1 VIAEKEID
9 MNHPSMTGAHS
20 GAGSEPAALTEEA
33 DIESLLG
40 TLEDPDCRAIIEAT
54 TGEALSASE
63 LSDRCD
69 LPLSTTYRK
78 VDQLTD
84 VGVLEER
91 VRLSRSGQ
99 HTSEYTLQIN
109 SIQLSVDPESGIVLQ
124 ISEEQPLQSEHS
136 LVAGA
141 D

>member
-1 VIAEKEID
+1 
-9 MNHPSMTGAHS
+9 MS
-20 GAGSEPAALTEEA
+20 GARTGPSGEQTTVTEEA
-33 DIESLLG
+33 DVESLLS
-40 TLEDPDCRAIIEAT
+40 TLEDPDCRSIIEAT

-63 LSDRCD
+63 LSERCD

-84 VGVLEER
+84 VGVLDER

-99 HTSEYTLQIN
+99 HTSEYVLQVN
-109 SIQLSVDPESGIVLQ
+109 SIELSVDSEAGVVLE
-124 ISEEQPLQSEHS
+124 ITEEGPLQSDSS

>member
-1 VIAEKEID
+1 
-9 MNHPSMTGAHS
+9 MTGART
-20 GAGSEPAALTEEA
+20 GPGGEQTTVTDEA
-33 DIESLLG
+33 DIASLLG

-54 TGEALSASE
+54 TTEALSASE
-63 LSDRCD
+63 LSERCD

-78 VDQLTD
+78 VDQLTE
-84 VGVLEER
+84 VGLLDER

-99 HTSEYTLQIN
+99 HTSEYALQVA
-109 SIQLSVDPESGIVLQ
+109 SLELSVD
-124 ISEEQPLQSEHS
+124 SEAGVTVEIAEYGPLQSDNS

>member
-1 VIAEKEID
+1 MYQIRID
-9 MNHPSMTGAHS
+9 MNHPSMTGPH
-20 GAGSEPAALTEEA
+20 GGPGGDRTKLTEEA
-33 DIESLLG
+33 DIESILG

-54 TGEALSASE
+54 TSDALSASE

-78 VDQLTD
+78 LDQLTE
-84 VGVLEER
+84 VGILDER
-91 VRLSRSGQ
+91 VRLSLSGQ
-99 HTSEYTLQIN
+99 HTSEYTLQID
-109 SIQLSVDPESGIVLQ
+109 SIQLSVDPEAGIVLQ
-124 ISEEQPLQSEHS
+124 ISDDQPLQSDSS

>member
-1 VIAEKEID
+1 
-9 MNHPSMTGAHS
+9 MTGAHS
-20 GAGSEPAALTEEA
+20 GPGGEPTALTEEA

-54 TGEALSASE
+54 TSEALSASE
-63 LSDRCD
+63 LSDRCE

-99 HTSEYTLQIN
+99 HTSEYTLQID
-109 SIQLSVDPESGIVLQ
+109 SIQLSVDSESGIVLK
-124 ISEEQPLQSEHS
+124 ISEEQPLQSDNS

>member
-1 VIAEKEID
+1 
-9 MNHPSMTGAHS
+9 MNHPSMTGAQT
-20 GAGSEPAALTEEA
+20 GPGGEQTTLTDEA
-33 DIESLLG
+33 DVESLLS
-40 TLEDPDCRAIIEAT
+40 TLEDTDCRSIIEAT

-63 LSDRCD
+63 LSERCD

-78 VDQLTD
+78 VDQLTE
-84 VGVLEER
+84 VGVLDER

-99 HTSEYTLQIN
+99 HTSEYVLQLN
-109 SIQLSVDPESGIVLQ
+109 SIELSVDADAGVVLE
-124 ISEEQPLQSEHS
+124 ITEAGPLQSDNS

>member
-1 VIAEKEID
+1 
-9 MNHPSMTGAHS
+9 MTGAHS
-20 GAGSEPAALTEEA
+20 GPGGEPTALTEEA
-33 DIESLLG
+33 DIEALLG

-63 LSDRCD
+63 LSERCD

-78 VDQLTD
+78 VDKLTD
-84 VGVLEER
+84 VGVLEEHI
-91 VRLSRSGQ
+91 RLSRSGQ
-99 HTSEYTLQIN
+99 HTSEYTLQID
-109 SIQLSVDPESGIVLQ
+109 SLELSVDPDSGIVLQ
-124 ISEEQPLQSEHS
+124 ISEQQPLQSDSS

>member
-1 VIAEKEID
+1 
-9 MNHPSMTGAHS
+9 MSGAH
-20 GAGSEPAALTEEA
+20 GGPGGDQTELTA
-33 DIESLLG
+33 DDAVESLFG
-40 TLEDPDCRAIIEAT
+40 TLEDSDCRSIIEAT
-54 TGEALSASE
+54 TNEALSASE
-63 LSDRCD
+63 LAERCD

-78 VDQLTD
+78 VDQLTE

-99 HTSEYTLQIN
+99 HTSEYALRID
-109 SIQLSVDPESGIVLQ
+109 SLQLSVDNTGITLQ
-124 ISEEQPLQSEHS
+124 ITEDQPLQSDSS

>member
-1 VIAEKEID
+1 
-9 MNHPSMTGAHS
+9 MTGAHS
-20 GAGSEPAALTEEA
+20 RLGGEPTALTEEA

-54 TGEALSASE
+54 TSEALSASE
-63 LSDRCD
+63 LSDRCE

-78 VDQLTD
+78 VDQLTE

-99 HTSEYTLQIN
+99 HTSEYTLKID
-109 SIQLSVDPESGIVLQ
+109 SIQLSVDSESGIVLE
-124 ISEEQPLQSEHS
+124 ISEEQPLQSDNS
-136 LVAGA
+136 LAAGA

>member
-1 VIAEKEID
+1 
-9 MNHPSMTGAHS
+9 MTGARGGL
-20 GAGSEPAALTEEA
+20 GAEPAPLSEDA
-33 DIESLLG
+33 DVDSLLG
-40 TLEDPDCRAIIEAT
+40 TLEDRDCRAIIEAT

-63 LSDRCD
+63 LSERCN

-78 VDQLTD
+78 IDRLTD

-99 HTSEYTLQIN
+99 HTSEYTLQIDA
-109 SIQLSVDPESGIVLQ
+109 IQLSVDPESGIVLR
-124 ISEEQPLQSEHS
+124 ISEKGSLRSDSS

>member
-1 VIAEKEID
+1 
-9 MNHPSMTGAHS
+9 MNHPSMS
-20 GAGSEPAALTEEA
+20 GARTGPSGEQTTVTEEA
-33 DIESLLG
+33 DVESLLS
-40 TLEDPDCRAIIEAT
+40 TLEDPDCRSIIEAT
-54 TGEALSASE
+54 TSEALSASE
-63 LSDRCD
+63 LSERCD

-84 VGVLEER
+84 VGVLDER

-99 HTSEYTLQIN
+99 HTSEYVLQVN
-109 SIQLSVDPESGIVLQ
+109 SIELSVDSEAGVVLE
-124 ISEEQPLQSEHS
+124 ITEEGPLQSDSS

>member
-1 VIAEKEID
+1 
-9 MNHPSMTGAHS
+9 MTHPLMTGS
-20 GAGSEPAALTEEA
+20 QTGLGGESTVLTEDT

-63 LSDRCD
+63 LSEQCD

-84 VGVLEER
+84 VGMLEEQI
-91 VRLSRSGQ
+91 RLSRSGQ
-99 HTSEYTLQIN
+99 HTSEYILQIA
-109 SIQLSVDPESGIVLQ
+109 SLELSVDPESGIVLQ
-124 ISEEQPLQSEHS
+124 ISDQQPLQPDGS

>member
-1 VIAEKEID
+1 
-9 MNHPSMTGAHS
+9 MTGAH
-20 GAGSEPAALTEEA
+20 GGPGSELTALTEEA

-54 TGEALSASE
+54 TSEALSASE
-63 LSDRCD
+63 LSDRCE

-78 VDQLTD
+78 VDQLTE

-99 HTSEYTLQIN
+99 HTSEYTLKID
-109 SIQLSVDPESGIVLQ
+109 SIQLSVDSESGVVLQ
-124 ISEEQPLQSEHS
+124 ISEEQPLQSETS

>member
-1 VIAEKEID
+1 
-9 MNHPSMTGAHS
+9 MNHPSMTGARTGPS
-20 GAGSEPAALTEEA
+20 GEQTTLTEEA
-33 DIESLLG
+33 DVESLLS
-40 TLEDPDCRAIIEAT
+40 TLEDPDCRSIIEAT

-63 LSDRCD
+63 LSERCD

-84 VGVLEER
+84 VGVLDER

-99 HTSEYTLQIN
+99 HTSEYVLQVN
-109 SIQLSVDPESGIVLQ
+109 SIELSVDSEAGVVLE
-124 ISEEQPLQSEHS
+124 ITEEGPLQSDSS

>member
-1 VIAEKEID
+1 
-9 MNHPSMTGAHS
+9 MNHPSMTGAR
-20 GAGSEPAALTEEA
+20 AGPGGEQTTLTEEA
-33 DIESLLG
+33 DVESLLG
-40 TLEDPDCRAIIEAT
+40 TLEDPDCRSIIEAT

-63 LSDRCD
+63 LSECCD

-84 VGVLEER
+84 VGVLDER

-99 HTSEYTLQIN
+99 HTSEYVLQVN
-109 SIQLSVDPESGIVLQ
+109 SIELSVDPEAGLVLE
-124 ISEEQPLQSEHS
+124 ITEQGPLQSDSS

>member
-1 VIAEKEID
+1 
-9 MNHPSMTGAHS
+9 MTGTH
-20 GAGSEPAALTEEA
+20 GGPGSKPTALTEEA

-40 TLEDPDCRAIIEAT
+40 ALEDPDCRAIIEAT
-54 TGEALSASE
+54 TDEALSASE
-63 LSDRCD
+63 LSDRCE

-78 VDQLTD
+78 LDQLTG

-99 HTSEYTLQIN
+99 HTSEYTLQID
-109 SIQLSVDPESGIVLQ
+109 SIHLSVDPDSGTVLR
-124 ISEEQPLQSEHS
+124 ISEEQPIQSDSS

>member
-1 VIAEKEID
+1 
-9 MNHPSMTGAHS
+9 MTGPHGGPGGERS
-20 GAGSEPAALTEEA
+20 QLTEEA
-33 DIESLLG
+33 EIESLLG
-40 TLEDPDCRAIIEAT
+40 TLEDSDCRAIIEAT
-54 TGEALSASE
+54 TSEALSASE

-78 VDQLTD
+78 LDQLTE
-84 VGVLEER
+84 VGVLDER

-99 HTSEYTLQIN
+99 HTSEYTLQIE
-109 SIQLSVDPESGIVLQ
+109 SIQLSVDPESGVVLQ
-124 ISEEQPLQSEHS
+124 ISDDQPLQSDGS

>member
-1 VIAEKEID
+1 
-9 MNHPSMTGAHS
+9 MSLPSMTGAHTGPGGES
-20 GAGSEPAALTEEA
+20 ATLTEEA
-33 DIESLLG
+33 EIESLLG

-69 LPLSTTYRK
+69 LPLSTAYRK
-78 VDQLTD
+78 VDRLTD

-99 HTSEYTLQIN
+99 HTSEYTLQVD
-109 SIQLSVDPESGIVLQ
+109 SIQLSVDPESGIVIQ
-124 ISEEQPLQSEHS
+124 ISEEQPLQSDGS